1 MEETSRFFFARFRRN
16 NGTWMKKATRL
27 PVNLVSTKTGP
38 QAIFYVS
45 NWKCSLEYF
54 LQYFTEIVK
63 SNVIFLLKE
72 NTFHSILLLRLSL
85 NSLDRVQSIAKD
97 LDSASLRKPVRTWN
111 ILRYAWLICE
121 INLWI
126 LSYGLSSDRIL

>member
-1 MEETSRFFFARFRRN
+1 MMEETSRFFFARYRRN

-27 PVNLVSTKTGP
+27 HVNLVSSKTGP

-63 SNVIFLLKE
+63 SNEIFLLKE
-72 NTFHSILLLRLSL
+72 NVSQYFIITFIIEFFRSCTVNRKRFEG
-85 NSLDRVQSIAKD
+85 N
-97 LDSASLRKPVRTWN
+97 SASLRKSIRYTYIEICMADSWN
-111 ILRYAWLICE
+111 QSLNFIIPSQLR
-121 INLWI
+121 
-126 LSYGLSSDRIL
+126 

>member
-1 MEETSRFFFARFRRN
+1 
-16 NGTWMKKATRL
+16 MKKATRL

-38 QAIFYVS
+38 QAIFY
-45 NWKCSLEYF
+45 
-54 LQYFTEIVK
+54 
-63 SNVIFLLKE
+63 E